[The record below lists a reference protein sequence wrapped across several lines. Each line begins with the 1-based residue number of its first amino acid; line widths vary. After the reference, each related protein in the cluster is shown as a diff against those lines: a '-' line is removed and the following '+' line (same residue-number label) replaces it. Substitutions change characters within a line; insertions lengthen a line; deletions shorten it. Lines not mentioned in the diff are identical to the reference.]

1 MKKRFSFRSA
11 HEQRASAS
19 SAAALHHR
27 VWPGISLLQADV
39 SCGRHFIISG
49 TTGAGKSVLLQDVMN
64 TALRTPF
71 AGGQHAQ

>member
-11 HEQRASAS
+11 HEQRVPSS

-39 SCGRHFIISG
+39 SSG
-49 TTGAGKSVLLQDVMN
+49 HTVICADTGAGKSLLLRDVMN
-64 TALRTPF
+64 TVLRAPF

>member
-11 HEQRASAS
+11 HEQRVPAS

-39 SCGRHFIISG
+39 SSGHTFICG
-49 TTGAGKSVLLQDVMN
+49 TTGAGKSFLLQDVMN
-64 TALRTPF
+64 TVLRAPY

>member
-11 HEQRASAS
+11 HEQRVPAS

-27 VWPGISLLQADV
+27 VWPGISLLQANV
-39 SCGRHFIISG
+39 SCGHHFIISG
-49 TTGAGKSVLLQDVMN
+49 TTGAGKSFLLQDMMN
-64 TALRTPF
+64 TVLRTPF